1 MGNLISVD
9 DNEISVI
16 KKLYKLNKDELNIVF
31 NHVKKEK
38 ITNIELGFINS
49 IKNTHSKLKN
59 KIENDSFNLVSRFLE
74 NIVPKEETVVP
85 KKREYSVKEMLIIF
99 NLHNSKYTEQEL
111 KLSYK
116 KLAMRYHPDRPNG
129 NNDKFQ
135 LITRFY
141 NALIED
147 LKLKEEDKQ
156 FNELKMASQDYITK
170 QSSDN
175 KQNIK
180 LNRFE
185 PKLFNKIFN
194 ENKVEE
200 DDDGYTKWI
209 ESNSLSDKDIKKN
222 SKLSGNFNSNSFNST
237 FEKEIEHPK
246 DIVEY
251 KIPEGLF
258 SSSSIQPQE
267 LGITQKNYTTN
278 SYSDFKEAHT
288 TSRIGGINT
297 RLEKYNSVDEL
308 KHKRENIVKLSQNEL
323 EELEVYKQYK
333 KKQDEDRQI
342 NLKRNDEKHFSN
354 YSKIHDR
361 MLQSNI
367 LR

>member
-1 MGNLISVD
+1 MGNLISID

-16 KKLYKLNKDELNIVF
+16 KKLYKLNKEELKIVF
-31 NHVKKEK
+31 NHVKKERL
-38 ITNIELGFINS
+38 TNIELGFINS
-49 IKNTHSKLKN
+49 IKNTHYKLKD
-59 KIENDSFNLVSRFLE
+59 KINNDSFKLVNTFLE
-74 NIVPKEETVVP
+74 NIVPMEEKVVP
-85 KKREYSVKEMLIIF
+85 KPREYVVKEMLSIF

-141 NALIED
+141 NALMED

-170 QSSDN
+170 QTSDN
-175 KQNIK
+175 KQNTK

-185 PKLFNKIFN
+185 PKLFNKIFE
-194 ENKVEE
+194 ENRIEE

-222 SKLSGNFNSNSFNST
+222 NKLSGNFNSNSFNTT
-237 FEKEIEHPK
+237 FEQEIEHPK
-246 DIVEY
+246 DIVIY

-267 LGITQKNYTTN
+267 LGSTKQNYTTN
-278 SYSDFKEAHT
+278 TYSDFKEAHT
-288 TSRIGGINT
+288 TQRIGGINT
-297 RLEKYNSVDEL
+297 RLENYNSVDEL
-308 KHKRENIVKLSQNEL
+308 KHKRENIVKLSQTEL
-323 EELEVYKQYK
+323 EELEVYNQNK

-342 NLKRNDEKHFSN
+342 NLKRKDERHFSN